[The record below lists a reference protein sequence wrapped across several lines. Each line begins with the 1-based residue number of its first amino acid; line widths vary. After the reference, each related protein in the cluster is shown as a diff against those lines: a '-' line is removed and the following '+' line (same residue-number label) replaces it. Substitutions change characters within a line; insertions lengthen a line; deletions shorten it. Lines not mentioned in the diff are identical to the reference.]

1 MTSTWEP
8 GKAMVEGRHGMVAA
22 QHQVA
27 AQAGADVLAQGGNA
41 MDAAVTT
48 ALVLSVVEPWLSG
61 IGGGGFLLW
70 RDGRD
75 GSARSL
81 DFSMMSPR
89 GLRPEDYPL
98 VPGRDDD
105 WFNWPQVQGQ
115 RNLIGVHS
123 VCVPGA
129 VAGLSKALA
138 AHGTVTWAEALAPAI
153 AQADKG
159 LEVDWFTALCLSIDA
174 GNLLTDAAS
183 TRIFLPDGRA
193 PSLAE
198 GGGLRR
204 LPLTEKAA
212 TLRRLATA
220 GARDFYDGQ
229 IARDLIADMR
239 DLGGCMDAEDLA
251 RYRPRWGTPLR
262 HDWAGGTVLA
272 MPGLSGGPALLD
284 VLAQL
289 DDRPAAGPEARDY
302 AAFADAIRGAY
313 ARRLTERGHAETAVD
328 PGCTTHLS
336 VIDAQGHA
344 VSLTN
349 TLLSRFGSKVT
360 SARTGVL
367 LNNGMMWFDPRPGTP
382 NALAPGV
389 QPLANMC
396 PVLAEMPGGGV
407 LAMGAAGGRQIMP
420 AIAQL
425 LAFRL
430 RHGMDLGQAL
440 SHPRLN
446 ASDPRIRID
455 RRAPEQSAGLIA
467 RHHDV
472 EVVDDILY
480 PVQFAIP
487 SAVER
492 HPDGLLQGMVHP
504 NHPWSAAVAAH
515 PRGAS

>member
-27 AQAGADVLAQGGNA
+27 AQAGADVLARGGNA

-70 RDGRD
+70 RDGCD

-81 DFSMMSPR
+81 DFLMRSPR

-98 VPGRDDD
+98 APGRDDD

-115 RNLIGVHS
+115 KNLIGVHS
-123 VCVPGA
+123 ICVPGA
-129 VAGLSKALA
+129 VAGLSEALS
-138 AHGTVTWAEALAPAI
+138 AHGTITWAEALAPAI
-153 AQADKG
+153 AEADKG

-174 GNLLTDAAS
+174 GNLLTDTTS

-198 GGGLRR
+198 GGARRR

-212 TLRRLATA
+212 TLRRLAKE
-220 GARDFYDGQ
+220 GPRDFYHGQ
-229 IARDLIADMR
+229 IARDLIADMQ
-239 DLGGCMDAEDLA
+239 DLGGCMRADDLQS
-251 RYRPRWGTPLR
+251 YQPRWGTPLR
-262 HDWAGGTVLA
+262 HDWAGATVLA

-284 VLAQL
+284 VLSQL
-289 DDRPAAGPEARDY
+289 DDRPAPDPQAGDY
-302 AAFADAIRGAY
+302 ATFADAIRSAY
-313 ARRLTERGHAETAVD
+313 ARRLTQRGHAGASVD

-336 VIDAQGHA
+336 VIDAKGNA

-367 LNNGMMWFDPRPGTP
+367 LNNGMMWFDPRAGTP
-382 NALAPGV
+382 NALAPGA

-396 PVLAEMPGGGV
+396 PVLAEMPGGGI
-407 LAMGAAGGRQIMP
+407 LAIGAAGGRQIMP

-440 SHPRLN
+440 SYPRLD
-446 ASDPRIRID
+446 ASEPRIRID
-455 RRAPEQSAGLIA
+455 RRAPEQCAGLIA
-467 RHHDV
+467 RQHDV
-472 EVVDDILY
+472 EVVDDVLY

-492 HPDGLLQGMVHP
+492 HPGGLLQGMVHP
-504 NHPWSAAVAAH
+504 NHPWSAAVAAD
-515 PRGAS
+515 PEPSL